1 MGSAEEHSRLLS
13 EILLAIGSRTD
24 CRVWRNETGM
34 AFRDDHAIRY
44 GKRGSSDI
52 LGLTSDGRMLCIEV
66 KTGKASQ
73 SKHQVNFQKSIE
85 KFGGRY
91 LIARSIDYVV
101 KFLDDLSL
109 PKITI

>member
-1 MGSAEEHSRLLS
+1 
-13 EILLAIGSRTD
+13 
-24 CRVWRNETGM
+24 M

-52 LGLTSDGRMLCIEV
+52 LGITSDGRMLCVEV

-73 SKHQVNFQKSIE
+73 SPHQVNFQKSIE

-91 LIARSIDYVV
+91 LIARSVDYVV
-101 KFLDDLSL
+101 NFLDDLCL
-109 PKITI
+109 PKIKL

>member
-1 MGSAEEHSRLLS
+1 
-13 EILLAIGSRTD
+13 LAIGSRSD

-73 SKHQVNFQKSIE
+73 SQHQVNFQKSIE

-91 LIARSIDYVV
+91 LVARSVDYVV

-109 PKITI
+109 SKITI